1 MFQEHVEDSSRFVV
15 VVCFVCLCYVIM
27 LCHTT
32 IFFLTNFSS
41 GNGGA
46 ASL

>member
-1 MFQEHVEDSSRFVV
+1 MFQEYVKKIVVDFVV

-32 IFFLTNFSS
+32 IFFLQFMGRIFS
-41 GNGGA
+41 
-46 ASL
+46 